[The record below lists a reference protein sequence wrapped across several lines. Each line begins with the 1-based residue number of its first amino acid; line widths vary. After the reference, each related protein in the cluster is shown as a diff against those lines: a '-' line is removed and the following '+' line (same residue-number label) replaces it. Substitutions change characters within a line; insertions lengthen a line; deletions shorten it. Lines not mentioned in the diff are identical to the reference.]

1 MSACKTYLAVVL
13 LPDWVRELQRR
24 IVARNQLNCRGSRP
38 HCHAQLL
45 AATNRV
51 TEQLSWLT
59 VESLCCSISWMASL
73 IDNLYHLDL
82 VVLVIN

>member
-1 MSACKTYLAVVL
+1 LQGQKKEKIADSVKEKSYASKTVT
-13 LPDWVRELQRR
+13 
-24 IVARNQLNCRGSRP
+24 
-38 HCHAQLL
+38 CHAQSL

-51 TEQLSWLT
+51 TEQLSWLA
-59 VESLCCSISWMASL
+59 VESFFMSCSISWMASL